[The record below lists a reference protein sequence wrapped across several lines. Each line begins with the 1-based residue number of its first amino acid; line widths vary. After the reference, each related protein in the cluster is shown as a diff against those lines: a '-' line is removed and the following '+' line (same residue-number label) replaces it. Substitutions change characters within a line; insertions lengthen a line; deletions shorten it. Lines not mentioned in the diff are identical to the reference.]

1 MVSPA
6 ADGAPGAVSDV
17 RRDAV
22 VACAVYVDGVRLPG
36 DWTPADAVAEVRARG
51 VGFVWVGLF
60 QPDED
65 RIRDVADAFG
75 LHELAV
81 EDAVH
86 AHQRPKLDRYDD
98 NLFMVLKTL
107 RFVEHESPTTANEI
121 VESGEIMVFVG
132 HDYVV
137 TVRHGHHSE
146 LGDVRRQLEAAPHL
160 LAAGPAM
167 VLHEIADR
175 VVDGYREVIEA
186 FEGDVDLVETAVF
199 APRSEIGVEQ
209 MYLVKREIMELRRAV
224 MPLAGPLR
232 KLSEGACGPL
242 VPDVVR
248 SYFRNVDDHLTA
260 AAERVVAFDE
270 MLTTLVNAT
279 LAKVSL
285 QQNND
290 MRKMSAWVAIIA
302 VPTMVAGVYG
312 MNFDHM
318 PELRW
323 QYGYPLVLSA
333 TLAVCVTL
341 YRLFKRNRW
350 L

>member
-1 MVSPA
+1 MVSS
-6 ADGAPGAVSDV
+6 ADGLPTPVAGAKP
-17 RRDAV
+17 DAV

-36 DWTPADAVAEVRARG
+36 RWSAADAVTEVRARG
-51 VGFVWVGLF
+51 GGFVWVGLF
-60 QPDED
+60 EPDEEH
-65 RIRDVADAFG
+65 IRDVAEAFD

-86 AHQRPKLDRYDD
+86 AHQRPKLDRYDG

-107 RFVEHESPTTANEI
+107 RYLEHESPTTANEI
-121 VESGEIMVFVG
+121 VESGEIMVFLG
-132 HDYVV
+132 RDYVV

-146 LGDVRRQLEAAPHL
+146 LGDVRRQLEASPQL

-175 VVDGYREVIEA
+175 VVDGYLEVTEA
-186 FEGDVDLVETAVF
+186 FQGDIDLVEAAVF

-224 MPLAGPLR
+224 MPLAAPLR
-232 KLSEGACGPL
+232 KLSDGSCGPL
-242 VPDVVR
+242 VPEDVR
-248 SYFRNVDDHLTA
+248 SYFRNVDDHLTR
-260 AAERVVAFDE
+260 AAERVTAFDE
-270 MLTTLVNAT
+270 MLTTLVDAT

-302 VPTMVAGVYG
+302 IPTMVVGVYG

-318 PELRW
+318 PE
-323 QYGYPLVLSA
+323 
-333 TLAVCVTL
+333 
-341 YRLFKRNRW
+341 
-350 L
+350 